1 MKFNKER
8 IKKSDKDFQGK
19 SLVMPN
25 KKLLEEKFEYFIHN
39 RNIRL
44 DKADIFNYSFMN
56 TDYKVYVS
64 TNLRN
69 SFVVNVSTVKGKM
82 LHSEVLDIK
91 GNTKTAADKVFYN
104 LFKEEKY

>member
-8 IKKSDKDFQGK
+8 FNKSDKDFQGK

-25 KKLLEEKFEYFIHN
+25 KRLLEEKFKNFIQDK
-39 RNIRL
+39 NIRL
-44 DKADIFNYSFMN
+44 DKVDIFNYSFMN

-69 SFVVNVSTVKGKM
+69 SFIVNVSTIKGKM
-82 LHSEVLDIK
+82 VHSEILDIK
-91 GNTKTAADKVFYN
+91 GNTKIAADKVFYN
-104 LFKEEKY
+104 LFKEERY

>member
-8 IKKSDKDFQGK
+8 FKKSDKDFQGK

-44 DKADIFNYSFMN
+44 DKTDIFSII
-56 TDYKVYVS
+56 
-64 TNLRN
+64 
-69 SFVVNVSTVKGKM
+69 
-82 LHSEVLDIK
+82 HS
-91 GNTKTAADKVFYN
+91 
-104 LFKEEKY
+104 